1 MTCPLCYCGLGLW
14 RIVVKRETLEM
25 KKRKIKIYE
34 RKIREKENLRKIG
47 KEGLKE
53 FTVILE
59 TVNADDTSA

>member
-1 MTCPLCYCGLGLW
+1 
-14 RIVVKRETLEM
+14 M